1 MGDIRVNEIKT
12 DTIKDQTGTSAL
24 TVDTSGYLTASQ
36 PVLAHITMTSNQTNL
51 TEQTWNK
58 INFDSAIIDT
68 KSGFDNANDRYT
80 IPIAGYY
87 RIYCQALMGVLGEQN
102 SARDTGI
109 CISRT
114 RSGTTTLIAISTNRH
129 YDGGSTHQ
137 DTSDVT
143 ETVYVID
150 NCQAGDHIEF
160 HSYMNTDTSSP
171 YDVFAD
177 VDAGGENL
185 HMNTNLPGGGS
196 DGNPIT
202 YFTIERII

>member
-1 MGDIRVNEIKT
+1 MSKLVVSTIETQNIKY
-12 DTIKDQTGTSAL
+12 DSDTSAA
-24 TVDTSGYLTASQ
+24 TIDTSGYITASQ
-36 PVLAHITMTSNQTNL
+36 PVLAHVAMTSNQTNL
-51 TEQTWNK
+51 TEQNWNK

-102 SARDTGI
+102 SSRDTGI
-109 CISRT
+109 CISRI
-114 RSGTTTLIAISTNRH
+114 RGGTTTPIAFSTNRH
-129 YDGGSTHQ
+129 YNGSG
-137 DTSDVT
+137 DASDIT

-150 NCQAGDHIEF
+150 NCQAGDHIQF
-160 HSYMNTDTSSP
+160 HSYVNTDTANP

-177 VDAGGENL
+177 VDAGGENGHL
-185 HMNTNLPGGGS
+185 NNSLPGGGS

-202 YFTIERII
+202 YFTIERIV